1 MSLEKEFQLDISD
14 NAKESFVTPK
24 AIIDYLFSQVQDKFA
39 REQVA
44 EKIWEIL
51 VYETGINRSKFDENS
66 LFIADMGI
74 D

>member
-44 EKIWEIL
+44 
-51 VYETGINRSKFDENS
+51 
-66 LFIADMGI
+66 
-74 D
+74 